1 MRELRMENEEL
12 LKKLDENEDY
22 SSNINWEIQKKKLK
36 NN

>member
-12 LKKLDENEDY
+12 LKKLDDNEDY